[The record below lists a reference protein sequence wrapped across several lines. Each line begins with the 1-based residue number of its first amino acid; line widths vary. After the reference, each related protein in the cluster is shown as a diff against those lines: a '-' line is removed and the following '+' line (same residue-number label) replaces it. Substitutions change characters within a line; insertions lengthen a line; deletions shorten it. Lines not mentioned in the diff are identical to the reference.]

1 MPESHQ
7 FVELAVDPLPVLRQ
21 RRSAKWRSYPDDT
34 LPLTVAEMDYPL
46 APVIADQLRDAVN
59 RSDTGYAK
67 ADPGLGESLAGFSA
81 RRWSWQID
89 PAQVT
94 AVADVGVGVSELLR
108 VITAGGGSVVISPPV
123 YPPFFGWVGESGARL
138 IEAPLAR
145 GEQGWGLDLDLLE
158 REFAAGAAAYVLC
171 NPHNPVGRVHTPEEL
186 GALVELAHRYGVIV
200 ISDEI
205 HAPLVLPG
213 ATFTPLLSVPGAAD
227 TAISVLSASKAWN
240 LAALKCACI
249 VTAGPAMASIVTELP
264 PDTRWRVGHFGVI
277 AAVAAWSEG
286 DPWLDLLLRTLDA
299 RRSQLGMLLNTA
311 LPEILWS
318 PPQAT
323 YLAWLDC
330 NALGDDDVPR
340 NIFLERGQVALEPG
354 PRYGTPG
361 GGFVR
366 LNFATSG
373 RILSAAIDAMAHAE
387 SQ

>member
-1 MPESHQ
+1 
-7 FVELAVDPLPVLRQ
+7 
-21 RRSAKWRSYPDDT
+21 

-46 APVIADQLRDAVN
+46 ASVIADRLRDAVN

-67 ADPGLGESLAGFSA
+67 ADPDLGESLAGFSA
-81 RRWSWQID
+81 RRWSWQVD

-123 YPPFFGWVGESGARL
+123 YPPFFDWVGESGARL
-138 IEAPLAR
+138 IEAPLQR
-145 GEQGWGLDLDLLE
+145 REQGWELDLDLIE
-158 REFAAGAAAYVLC
+158 REFADGATAYVLC

-186 GALVELAHRYGVIV
+186 AALIELAHRYGTIV

-227 TAISVLSASKAWN
+227 TAISLLSASKAWN
-240 LAALKCACI
+240 LAGLKCACI
-249 VTAGPAMASIVTELP
+249 VTASPAMASIAGELP

-286 DPWLDLLLRTLDA
+286 DPWLNLLLRTLDA
-299 RRSQLGMLLNTA
+299 RRAQLAMLLDTA
-311 LPEILWS
+311 LPTITWS
-318 PPQAT
+318 PPHAT

-330 NALGDDDVPR
+330 TALGDGDVPR
-340 NIFLERGQVALEPG
+340 NIFLDRGRVAMEPG
-354 PRYGTPG
+354 PRFGTPG
-361 GGFVR
+361 AGFVR

-373 RILSAAIDAMAHAE
+373 QILSDAVDAMAHAAAH
-387 SQ
+387 QRPT